1 MGDVYNRN
9 FFGVRNSMTKQL
21 CDKSGAGVV
30 QLFLLL
36 MISFS
41 FCVRPPVV
49 SAAAAGSPG
58 NGTPGI
64 SITPSSYDMGSVAIG
79 SPQTATFTISNA
91 GGSDI
96 TVTSVDIST
105 NKPWEFHIESDTC
118 RSRNTTIKAGKSCTV
133 VVMFTPTAEGTSR
146 AKLVVNSS
154 ATASP
159 TITATLTGVAVS
171 EPGTQNPAPAEVK
184 PAEPAVKAAPAAKM
198 PESPEMKP
206 GAVEKKPETP
216 AQKPAS
222 VEARPVA
229 PEVKSA
235 PAAVEPAPP
244 APKPESAAARP
255 AAPEVKSAPLQ
266 SRNISLK
273 ITADRT
279 SPVLLATVGSVA
291 FTVHAAG
298 QSGNYEYK
306 FWLKGPSTGNE
317 WKVAQDYSASA
328 AYSWIP
334 AQEGSYTVWAFARD
348 AAGVG
353 PEASAWM
360 PFDVVRDSPATSVE
374 LMADKT
380 SPALK
385 ATVGMVTFTPR
396 AAGGRGRYEYQFWL
410 KGPST
415 GNEWK
420 VAQDY
425 GVSGSF
431 SWTPMQAGHYLLWV
445 NARNSG
451 SPAARE
457 ASAWTSF
464 DVVDNPPAASVKLT
478 ADKTSPFPASAGS
491 VTLTAHARGGNG
503 QYEYKFWLKGPS
515 TGNEWKV
522 VREYDA
528 SNVFTWVPDQAGA
541 YSIAVYARN
550 AGSPAGHEAI
560 TGIPFDITGK

>member
-1 MGDVYNRN
+1 MVRMGDVYNRN
-9 FFGVRNSMTKQL
+9 FFGVRNSMTRQL
-21 CDKSGAGVV
+21 GNKSGAGVV
-30 QLFLLL
+30 KLFLLL
-36 MISFS
+36 MIAFS
-41 FCVRPPVV
+41 FCVRPSVV
-49 SAAAAGSPG
+49 SAAAAPSQG

-64 SITPSSYDMGSVAIG
+64 FITPSSYDMGSVAIG
-79 SPQTATFTISNA
+79 SPRTATFTISNS

-96 TVTSVDIST
+96 AVTAVDIST

-118 RSRNTTIKAGKSCTV
+118 RSQNATIKAGKSCTV
-133 VVMFTPTAEGTSR
+133 VVMFTPTSEGTSS

-171 EPGTQNPAPAEVK
+171 EPGTQNPVPAEVK
-184 PAEPAVKAAPAAKM
+184 PVAPAVKAAPATKM
-198 PESPEMKP
+198 PESPEIKP
-206 GAVEKKPETP
+206 GAEEKKPETP
-216 AQKPAS
+216 APKPAS
-222 VEARPVA
+222 AE
-229 PEVKSA
+229 
-235 PAAVEPAPP
+235 
-244 APKPESAAARP
+244 ARP
-255 AAPEVKSAPLQ
+255 AAPEIKSAPLQ
-266 SRNISLK
+266 SRNLSVT
-273 ITADRT
+273 ITANKT

-291 FTVHAAG
+291 FTAQAVG
-298 QSGNYEYK
+298 ESGKYEYK

-317 WKVAQDYSASA
+317 WKVAQDYSASGT
-328 AYSWIP
+328 YSWIP

-374 LMADKT
+374 LTADKT

-420 VAQDY
+420 VTQDY

-431 SWTPMQAGHYLLWV
+431 SWTPMQAGHYMLWV
-445 NARNSG
+445 YARNSG

-464 DVVDNPPAASVKLT
+464 DVVDNLPAASVKLT
-478 ADKTSPFPASAGS
+478 ADKTSPIPASAGS
-491 VTLTAHARGGNG
+491 VTFAALARGGSG
-503 QYEYKFWLKGPS
+503 KYEYRFWLKGPS
-515 TGNEWKV
+515 TGNKWKV

-560 TGIPFDITGK
+560 TGIPFDVTEK